1 MKTDVGTMKTDVA
14 GLKSDVDT
22 IKTDVTSLE
31 TAWLLQ
37 LRTPVAL
44 SQLSALYPE
53 APWVPDYMQWINDGL
68 DTNDDADL
76 QF

>member
-1 MKTDVGTMKTDVA
+1 M
-14 GLKSDVDT
+14 KSDVT
-22 IKTDVTSLE
+22 RLE